1 MLYSTLWL
9 IVKKKSR
16 QAEKNCLNRPEPS
29 VPSSEEE
36 STVEKVVGENRAG
49 CGDYAS
55 NGYELPICRPDLA
68 LAHVL
73 IPHGKHTFGLDRLP
87 IHG

>member
-1 MLYSTLWL
+1 
-9 IVKKKSR
+9 
-16 QAEKNCLNRPEPS
+16 
-29 VPSSEEE
+29 
-36 STVEKVVGENRAG
+36 VEKVVGENRAG
-49 CGDYAS
+49 SGDYAS